1 MIIIVDALITQSVM
15 MLGEEKIHCKNGV
28 DDDNSNGDVIDDD
41 IGTRV
46 ASFYLSLRTIQSNLG
61 TSPS

>member
-1 MIIIVDALITQSVM
+1 MM
-15 MLGEEKIHCKNGV
+15 MLGEEKIHCNDN
-28 DDDNSNGDVIDDD
+28 DDDDDGDSNGDVIDDN

-61 TSPS
+61 IYPSSLPLL